1 VRIAIGCDHA
11 GFLLKEE
18 LKAYLQALGHE
29 VVDMGTHS
37 LDSVDY
43 PDYARQVAEAVAQGR
58 VERGIVICGTGIGSS
73 IVANKV
79 PGVRAALCHESYT
92 ARMSREHNDSNV
104 LALGGRVLG
113 VELAKEIVQV
123 WLASEFQGGR
133 HARRVEKIKTIER
146 EMVRAQKS

>member
-1 VRIAIGCDHA
+1 MRIAIGCDHA

-18 LKAYLQALGHE
+18 LKAYLQVLGHE
-29 VVDMGTHS
+29 VEDMGTHS
-37 LDSVDY
+37 LESVDY
-43 PDYARQVAEAVAQGR
+43 PDYARQVAEAVAQGK

>member
-29 VVDMGTHS
+29 VEDMGTHS
-37 LDSVDY
+37 LESVDY
-43 PDYARQVAEAVAQGR
+43 PDYARQVAEAVAQGK

-133 HARRVEKIKTIER
+133 HALRVEKIRTIER

>member
-1 VRIAIGCDHA
+1 MRIAIGCDHA